1 MSKFKNYLC
10 AHTLMLRAWNN
21 GHESYV
27 DKLIVDLD
35 SLWLQMT
42 EQERSAANEVLSTF
56 NLTFKSRIQ

>member
-10 AHTLMLRAWNN
+10 AHTAMLRARSV

-27 DKLIVDLD
+27 DKLEVDLD
-35 SLWLQMT
+35 GLWLQIT
-42 EQERSAANEVLSTF
+42 EQERSAAKEVLSSF